1 MVPLPSLRQL
11 RYLVA
16 LADTLHFGKAADA
29 CAVTQSTLSSG
40 IRELETLLGVPV
52 AERTKRSVLITPLG
66 QQVVDR
72 ARHLLRD
79 AEAIIELGTHA
90 TRPMSRLIEL
100 GVIPTIGPFLLPRL
114 LPQINARFPELKL
127 ALREDRTE
135 ALLERLADGRLDL
148 VLMALP
154 YATEGCEVFP
164 LFSDPYVFACD
175 AANGHSASDSIG
187 VDEIE
192 REPLLLLE
200 RDHCLHSHA
209 LPLLES
215 MAGRAQN
222 SFSATSLHTLVAMVA
237 EGMGTTLL
245 PQLAVRAGI
254 LQSSSVTAIPVEGEA
269 GARMVS
275 FVWRKQSSRA
285 DEFRKL
291 GALVREW
298 AALQFGDPP
307 TPPPCDKDTS

>member
-1 MVPLPSLRQL
+1 MMPLPSLRQL

-16 LADTLHFGKAADA
+16 LADTLHFGKAADV

-52 AERTKRSVLITPLG
+52 AERTKRTVLLTPVGL
-66 QQVVDR
+66 QVVDR
-72 ARHLLRD
+72 ARRLLQD
-79 AEAIIELGTHA
+79 AEAIVELGSNA
-90 TRPMSRLIEL
+90 ARPMSRRIEL

-114 LPQINARFPELKL
+114 LPQINARFRELKL

-148 VLMALP
+148 LLMALP

-164 LFSDPYVFACD
+164 LFADPYVFACD
-175 AANGHSASDSIG
+175 AANRHAASKSIG

-215 MAGRAQN
+215 MSSRAQN

-254 LQSSSVTAIPVEGEA
+254 LQSSSVVAIPVEGESGA
-269 GARMVS
+269 GARMIS

-291 GALVREW
+291 GTFVREW
-298 AALQFGDPP
+298 AALQFADRE
-307 TPPPCDKDTS
+307 

>member
-1 MVPLPSLRQL
+1 M
-11 RYLVA
+11 
-16 LADTLHFGKAADA
+16 
-29 CAVTQSTLSSG
+29 
-40 IRELETLLGVPV
+40 
-52 AERTKRSVLITPLG
+52 
-66 QQVVDR
+66 VDR
-72 ARHLLRD
+72 ARRLLQD
-79 AEAIIELGTHA
+79 AEAIVELGNHA
-90 TRPMSRLIEL
+90 ARPMSRLIEL

-148 VLMALP
+148 LLMALP

-175 AANGHSASDSIG
+175 AANGHSTSDSIG
-187 VDEIE
+187 IDEIE

-209 LPLLES
+209 LPLLKS
-215 MAGRAQN
+215 MAGKAQN

-254 LQSSSVTAIPVEGEA
+254 LQSSSVSAIPVEGEA
-269 GARMVS
+269 GARMIS
-275 FVWRKQSSRA
+275 LVWRKQSSRA
-285 DEFRKL
+285 EEFRRL
-291 GALVREW
+291 GSFVRDW
-298 AALQFGDPP
+298 AAVQFADRN
-307 TPPPCDKDTS
+307 

>member
-1 MVPLPSLRQL
+1 
-11 RYLVA
+11 
-16 LADTLHFGKAADA
+16 
-29 CAVTQSTLSSG
+29 
-40 IRELETLLGVPV
+40 
-52 AERTKRSVLITPLG
+52 
-66 QQVVDR
+66 
-72 ARHLLRD
+72 
-79 AEAIIELGTHA
+79 
-90 TRPMSRLIEL
+90 
-100 GVIPTIGPFLLPRL
+100 
-114 LPQINARFPELKL
+114 
-127 ALREDRTE
+127 
-135 ALLERLADGRLDL
+135 
-148 VLMALP
+148 
-154 YATEGCEVFP
+154 
-164 LFSDPYVFACD
+164 
-175 AANGHSASDSIG
+175 
-187 VDEIE
+187 
-192 REPLLLLE
+192 
-200 RDHCLHSHA
+200 
-209 LPLLES
+209 